1 MKKII
6 LYSNTSW
13 SLYNFRKNLIKELI
27 KKKNKIY
34 IISNRDDT
42 TKKLLKL
49 GCIFYQ
55 IGLDRR
61 GTSYLNE
68 FKTLIKT
75 FILIKKI
82 NPDYLFN
89 FTIKPIVYGSLA
101 SRFLKIKTLNTLD
114 GMGDTFKINTVKL
127 YLLKKLLIISQQ
139 KIKLFYFVNE
149 NDKKFYLKN
158 KFIKKNKIKVINGTG
173 IDLSFFKFK
182 KNVFKG
188 KIKFLLI
195 ARLLYSKGIIEY
207 LNSATEIR
215 KLFPNKCEFIIAGK
229 IEKQINDSIPKNL
242 LENEVYKSQTKI
254 FYNVTNI
261 RKLINTTNCVILPT
275 SYNEGL
281 PRSLLE
287 AAAIGRPIITTN
299 ISGCR
304 KIAKNN
310 FNSFLYNKKNPKELT
325 QQIKKFILLRT
336 KKKIAMS
343 VNSYKVAKKFNEKKI
358 ISKYIKFIN
367 EH

>member
-182 KNVFKG
+182 KNVFK
-188 KIKFLLI
+188 
-195 ARLLYSKGIIEY
+195 
-207 LNSATEIR
+207 
-215 KLFPNKCEFIIAGK
+215 
-229 IEKQINDSIPKNL
+229 
-242 LENEVYKSQTKI
+242 
-254 FYNVTNI
+254 
-261 RKLINTTNCVILPT
+261 
-275 SYNEGL
+275 
-281 PRSLLE
+281 
-287 AAAIGRPIITTN
+287 
-299 ISGCR
+299 
-304 KIAKNN
+304 
-310 FNSFLYNKKNPKELT
+310 
-325 QQIKKFILLRT
+325 
-336 KKKIAMS
+336 
-343 VNSYKVAKKFNEKKI
+343 
-358 ISKYIKFIN
+358 
-367 EH
+367 